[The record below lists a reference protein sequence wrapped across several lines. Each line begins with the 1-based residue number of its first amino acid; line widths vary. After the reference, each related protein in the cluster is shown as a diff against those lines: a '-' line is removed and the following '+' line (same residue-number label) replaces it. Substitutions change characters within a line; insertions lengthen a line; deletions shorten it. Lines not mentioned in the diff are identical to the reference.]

1 MSSFLDHLAE
11 RLGTAPDKAERALGQ
26 FAEHLHERV
35 AQEKDVRIPG
45 LGRFYRRDGALAFEP
60 DEALALAANQRFAGL
75 ANLTVDV
82 LQPAAPPTEKAPPQ
96 PAPSAAVPFSGDSG
110 PADAPE
116 PDLLDEQGEDEQAN
130 EPEETERHWEASDG
144 AGHLLGAT
152 SEPLIEDADYSLVDA
167 EGVTSD
173 LQPLPQPAPEPS
185 GAQESKAPK
194 AAEPKSSSIK
204 AGAKTSDRAL
214 EKPKRPLEKEKSAPG
229 ADVRRWLPW
238 AAAAA
243 MIALLALLGV
253 LLLSGDRDTPSDT
266 PPLAAQENPS
276 ETASPAPASEEVLE
290 EDPPVQDTPATTPDE
305 PEALAPE
312 PEPEPEEDPFPLR
325 SSGTI
330 DPEAGG
336 YTLVVG
342 SVPQLVQ
349 AETLLN
355 EYRDLGYRVGL
366 LETER
371 DGQVNYRVGVGQFF
385 DRSEAE
391 AVYNNLP
398 SDLPEGAW
406 LLRIGS
412 GI

>member
-1 MSSFLDHLAE
+1 MPSFLDHLAQ
-11 RLGTAPDKAERALGQ
+11 RLNTAPDKAERALEQ

-35 AQEKDVRIPG
+35 AQEKDVRLPG

-75 ANLTVDV
+75 ASVTVDV
-82 LQPAAPPTEKAPPQ
+82 LQPTAAPPAEAPPK
-96 PAPSAAVPFSGDSG
+96 PEPSTAVPFSGDSG

-116 PDLLDEQGEDEQAN
+116 PDVLDEPKDEDEQAD
-130 EPEETERHWEASDG
+130 EPEESERHWEASDG
-144 AGHLLGAT
+144 AGHPLGAT

-167 EGVTSD
+167 SEAATDV
-173 LQPLPQPAPEPS
+173 QPVSQPVPEPS
-185 GAQESKAPK
+185 ATQESKTPK
-194 AAEPKSSSIK
+194 AAAPKPSATS
-204 AGAKTSDRAL
+204 AGTQTSTRDPQ
-214 EKPKRPLEKEKSAPG
+214 KPRRPLEKSASG
-229 ADVRRWLPW
+229 SDVRRWLPW

-243 MIALLALLGV
+243 VIMLLALLGV
-253 LLLSGDRDTPSDT
+253 LLLSGDRDTPGDT
-266 PPLAAQENPS
+266 PPLVAQEDPP
-276 ETASPAPASEEVLE
+276 ETASPEPAPDEALE
-290 EDPPVQDTPATTPDE
+290 EDAPIQNTPATTPDE
-305 PEALAPE
+305 SEVLAPD
-312 PEPEPEEDPFPLR
+312 PDPEPEEDPSPLR

-336 YTLVVG
+336 YTLIVG
-342 SVPQLVQ
+342 SVPQLMQ

-371 DGQVNYRVGVGQFF
+371 DDGQVNYRVGVGQFF
-385 DRSEAE
+385 ERSEAE
-391 AVYNNLP
+391 AIYNNLP